1 MAPEITNHFNN
12 EITNKELLFTTAIDM
27 WSFGVV
33 LFEMC
38 VGYNPTIVYRN
49 QIAKLLGKKGND
61 KNLS

>member
-12 EITNKELLFTTAIDM
+12 EITNKELLFTTAVDL

-49 QIAKLLGKKGND
+49 QIAKL
-61 KNLS
+61 